1 MDSRVPTETLTTKR
15 DCCPSPIEVKV
26 VKLEV
31 KRVKNSDNNNN
42 ALGNTVVCNTNEV
55 HHTATFSKT

>member
-15 DCCPSPIEVKV
+15 DCPSPIEVKV

-31 KRVKNSDNNNN
+31 KRVKNSDNNN